1 MRDKRDMNPERWLRV
16 IPLRL
21 RSLFRRAD
29 VERELDDEMRDHLEC
44 QTQENIRRGM
54 SLADARAEALRGF
67 GGIAYQ
73 KDQVRDTR
81 GTRSIEEFAGD
92 FLFALRSLRRAPG
105 FTVAVIV
112 TLGLGIGANTAMFT
126 VLRGTLL
133 RSLSNRDDRQLVYL
147 RQSASGVGQQN
158 ETFSVP
164 EIADFQAGVKAFSR
178 MAEFSAMS
186 FTMVGDDGFPERV
199 STAVVSGNYFDV
211 MGLDA
216 IAGRVFTDRDNG
228 KDAAPVVV
236 LSSKFWVK
244 QFGGEASVIGK
255 RININSIVATIVGV
269 VEPVT
274 PFPRATDV
282 YVNLVTSPHHLG
294 AAMVTS
300 RTHRMTEV
308 FARLAPGASV
318 EQARLETATIAA
330 NMVRDHPD
338 QYVKN
343 ARYTVSVTPLRDAIN
358 ARAKLTVWL
367 LMAAAVFVL
376 LIACANV
383 TNLTLMRAVGRER
396 ELVVR
401 AALGAGRW
409 RLRRLLLAES
419 LALTLAG
426 GALGVGMAV
435 AGMKMLIS
443 FAAQLTPRAEE
454 IHIDGVVLALC
465 LATSVVAAVGL
476 SYVSRI
482 GGGSES
488 LVPPASLGSRATLG
502 RRRQR
507 FQRLLVVAQV
517 GVCMILLTGAGL
529 LVRTLAKLD
538 AIDTGVRVDHVLTLE
553 LPLNGNASTGNQQQ
567 QIENRL
573 RLARYRD
580 RVAALPGVS
589 MVAMGDGVPL
599 SSDRMVQEILPDN
612 RPLAQGEAVPRA
624 VAKTIDLRYF
634 EAAGMRVVAG
644 RAFAPSDAA
653 GAAPV
658 VIVSQAFAKRLF
670 GNANAIGQRIAWTG
684 FMKSTLAFGD
694 ESWTIVGVTADTH
707 DDGVDAPPTP
717 TVFLPLEQGL
727 VYSGTLVIR
736 SQSDPEALVPAVMR
750 AIREVSPQQLIEKV
764 RTLEAIRD
772 RSVAPRRLNALFL
785 ASFAGLALV
794 IAMVGIGAV
803 LAFSV
808 SSRVHEIGIRMS
820 IGADAA
826 SVRRMVL
833 WEGGVLLGAGVV
845 FGFAAA
851 LAATR
856 LLRGLLFGVA
866 PNDPF
871 TLATVAATLAGIGLA
886 ACWLPAARA
895 ARVDPAVALRAD

>member
-1 MRDKRDMNPERWLRV
+1 MSDMNPERWLRI

-21 RSLFRRAD
+21 RSLFRRDD
-29 VERELDDEMRDHLEC
+29 VERELDDEMRDHIEC
-44 QTQENIRRGM
+44 EIQENVRRGM
-54 SLADARAEALRGF
+54 SAADARAAAMRRF

-73 KDQVRDTR
+73 KERVRDAR
-81 GTRSIEEFAGD
+81 GTRAVEEFAGD
-92 FLFALRSLRRAPG
+92 LVFAVRSLRRAPG
-105 FTVAVIV
+105 FTAAVIV

-164 EIADFQAGVKAFSR
+164 EIADFRAGVKAFSR
-178 MAEFSAMS
+178 MAEFSALA

-199 STAVVSGNYFDV
+199 STGVVSGNYFGV

-216 IAGRVFTDRDNG
+216 IAGRVLTERDDG

-236 LSSKFWVK
+236 LSSKFWVRK
-244 QFGGEASVIGK
+244 FGADPGVIGK
-255 RININSIVATIVGV
+255 RININSSLATIVGV
-269 VEPVT
+269 VQPVT
-274 PFPRATDV
+274 PFPQATDV

-318 EQARLETATIAA
+318 EQARLETATVAA
-330 NMVRDHPD
+330 NMFRDHPAE
-338 QYVKN
+338 YEKA
-343 ARYTVSVTPLRDAIN
+343 ARYTVSVTQLRDAIN

-367 LMAAAVFVL
+367 LMAAAAFVL

-383 TNLTLMRAVGRER
+383 TNLTLMRAVARER
-396 ELVVR
+396 ELIVR

-409 RLRRLLLAES
+409 RLRRLLLAEN
-419 LALTLAG
+419 LTLTLAG

-454 IHIDGVVLALC
+454 IQIDGVVLAVC
-465 LATSVVAAVGL
+465 LVTSVVAAVGL

-488 LVPPASLGSRATLG
+488 LVPPASLGTRATLG

-538 AIDTGVRVDHVLTLE
+538 AVDTGVRVDHVLTLE
-553 LPLNGNASTGNQQQ
+553 LPFINSSGTQQEQ
-567 QIENRL
+567 QVRNRA
-573 RLARYRD
+573 RLASYRD
-580 RVAALPGVS
+580 RVAGLPGVTL
-589 MVAMGDGVPL
+589 VAMGDGVPL
-599 SSDRMVQEILPDN
+599 SSDRMAQEILPEN
-612 RPLAQGEAVPRA
+612 HPLAPGEAIPRA
-624 VAKTIDLRYF
+624 ISKSVDARYF

-644 RAFAPSDAA
+644 RAFTSNDIAD
-653 GAAPV
+653 AAPV
-658 VIVSQAFAKRLF
+658 VIVTQGFARRLF
-670 GNANAIGQRIAWTG
+670 GNANPVGQRIAWTG
-684 FMKSTLAFGD
+684 WMKSNL
-694 ESWTIVGVTADTH
+694 ESGNEASTIVGIAADTR

-717 TVFLPLEQGL
+717 TVFLPLNQGM
-727 VYSGTLVIR
+727 VYSGVLVIR
-736 SQSDPEALVPAVMR
+736 SQSDPAALGPAVMR
-750 AIREVSPQQLIEKV
+750 AIRELSPQQLIEKV

-772 RSVAPRRLNALFL
+772 RSVAPRRLNAVFL
-785 ASFAGLALV
+785 MSFAGLALV

-808 SSRVHEIGIRMS
+808 SSRIHEIGIRMS

-845 FGFAAA
+845 FGFAGA
-851 LAATR
+851 LAAAR
-856 LLRGLLFGVA
+856 LLRGLLFGVG

-871 TLATVAATLAGIGLA
+871 TLATVAVALAGIGLA

-895 ARVDPAVALRAD
+895 ARVDPAVALRAE

>member
-1 MRDKRDMNPERWLRV
+1 MSNMGPERWLRI

-21 RSLFRRAD
+21 RSLFRRDD
-29 VERELDDEMRDHLEC
+29 VERELDDEMRDHIEC
-44 QTQENIRRGM
+44 ETRENLRRGM
-54 SLADARAEALRGF
+54 SPADARRAAMRRF
-67 GGIAYQ
+67 GGMAYQ
-73 KDQVRDTR
+73 KERVRDVR
-81 GTRSIEEFAGD
+81 GTRAIEEFVGD
-92 FLFALRSLRRAPG
+92 FVFALRSLRRAPG
-105 FTVAVIV
+105 FTAAVVV

-158 ETFSVP
+158 ETFSEP
-164 EIADFQAGVKAFSR
+164 EIADFRAGVKAFSR
-178 MAEFSAMS
+178 VAEFSAMS
-186 FTMVGDDGFPERV
+186 FTMVGDDGFPERI
-199 STAVVSGNYFDV
+199 STGVVSGNYFDV
-211 MGLDA
+211 MGLNA
-216 IAGRVFTDRDNG
+216 ALGRVITERDDG

-244 QFGGEASVIGK
+244 RFGGDAAVIGK
-255 RININSIVATIVGV
+255 RMNINSVVATIVGV
-269 VEPVT
+269 VQPVT
-274 PFPRATDV
+274 PFPQPTDV
-282 YVNLVTSPHHLG
+282 YTNLVTSPHHLG
-294 AAMVTS
+294 ASMVTS
-300 RTHRMTEV
+300 RTHRMTEM
-308 FARLAPGASV
+308 FARLTPGSSV
-318 EQARLETATIAA
+318 EQARLETAAVA
-330 NMVRDHPD
+330 SNMFRDHPD
-338 QYVKN
+338 QYEKA

-367 LMAAAVFVL
+367 LMAAAAFVL

-396 ELVVR
+396 ELIVR

-409 RLRRLLLAES
+409 RLRRLLLAEN
-419 LALTLAG
+419 LTLTLAG

-435 AGMKMLIS
+435 AGLKMLIS

-454 IHIDGVVLALC
+454 IHIDGVVLAVC
-465 LATSVVAAVGL
+465 LATSVVAAVAL

-502 RRRQR
+502 RHRQR

-538 AIDTGVRVDHVLTLE
+538 AVDTGVRVDHVLTLE
-553 LPLNGNASTGNQQQ
+553 LPVNGSTGTRQQQ
-567 QIENRL
+567 QVDNKA

-580 RVAALPGVS
+580 RVAALPGVT

-599 SSDRMVQEILPDN
+599 SSDRMAQEILPDN
-612 RPLAQGEAVPRA
+612 RPLAQGEAIPRA
-624 VAKTIDLRYF
+624 VLKTVDLRYF
-634 EAAGMRVVAG
+634 EAAGMRVIAG
-644 RAFAPSDAA
+644 RSFTSGDIST
-653 GAAPV
+653 AAPV
-658 VIVSQAFAKRLF
+658 VIVSQGFAKRLF
-670 GNANAIGQRIAWTG
+670 GDANPLGQRIAWTG
-684 FMKSTLAFGD
+684 WLKSNLPAGN
-694 ESWTIVGVTADTH
+694 ESSTVVGVSADTH

-717 TVFLPLEQGL
+717 TVFMPLEQGL
-727 VYSGTLVIR
+727 IFTGVLVIR
-736 SQSDPEALVPAVMR
+736 SQSDPAALVPAVMR
-750 AIREVSPQQLIEKV
+750 AIRELSPQQLIEKV
-764 RTLEAIRD
+764 RTLEALRD
-772 RSVAPRRLNALFL
+772 KSVAPRRLNAIFL

-833 WEGGVLLGAGVV
+833 WEGGVLLGAGVL
-845 FGFAAA
+845 FGFVGA
-851 LAATR
+851 LAAAR
-856 LLRGLLFGVA
+856 LLRGLLFGVG

-871 TLATVAATLAGIGLA
+871 TLTAVAVALAGIGLA

-895 ARVDPAVALRAD
+895 ARVDPAVALRAE

>member
-1 MRDKRDMNPERWLRV
+1 MTDMNPERWLHV

-21 RSLFRRAD
+21 RSLFRRDD
-29 VERELDDEMRDHLEC
+29 VERELEDELRDHVEC
-44 QTQENIRRGM
+44 ETQENIRRGM
-54 SLADARAEALRGF
+54 SPDAARAAALRRF
-67 GGIAYQ
+67 GGVAYH
-73 KDQVRDTR
+73 KERVRDAR
-81 GTRSIEEFAGD
+81 GTRGVEEFARD
-92 FLFALRSLRRAPG
+92 LVFALRSLRRAPG
-105 FTVAVIV
+105 FTTAVVI

-164 EIADFQAGVKAFSR
+164 EIADFRAGVKAFSR
-178 MAEFSAMS
+178 IAEASAMS
-186 FTMVGDDGFPERV
+186 FTMVGDDGFPERI
-199 STAVVSGNYFDV
+199 STGVVSGNYFDV

-216 IAGRVFTDRDNG
+216 VAGRVMTERDDG

-244 QFGGEASVIGK
+244 RFGGDASVIGK
-255 RININSIVATIVGV
+255 RININSILATVVGV

-274 PFPRATDV
+274 PFPQPTDV
-282 YVNLVTSPHHLG
+282 YANLVTSPHHLG

-318 EQARLETATIAA
+318 EHARLETATVASR
-330 NMVRDHPD
+330 MFLDHPD
-338 QYVKN
+338 QYEKA

-358 ARAKLTVWL
+358 AKAKLTVWL
-367 LMAAAVFVL
+367 LMAAAAFVL

-396 ELVVR
+396 ELIVR

-409 RLRRLLLAES
+409 RLRRLLLAEN
-419 LALTLAG
+419 LTLTLAG

-454 IHIDGVVLALC
+454 VHIDGVVLAVC
-465 LATSVVAAVGL
+465 LGTSVVAAVAL

-507 FQRLLVVAQV
+507 FQRLLVITHV

-538 AIDTGVRVDHVLTLE
+538 AVDVGVRVDHVLTVE
-553 LPLNGNASTGNQQQ
+553 LPFNYSSGSQKQQQ
-567 QIENRL
+567 FENQT

-580 RVAALPGVS
+580 RVAALPGVA

-599 SSDRMVQEILPDN
+599 SSERMAQEILPDS
-612 RPLAQGEAVPRA
+612 RPLAPGEAIPRA
-624 VAKTIDLRYF
+624 ITKSVDARYF

-644 RAFAPSDAA
+644 RTFTLNDIE

-658 VIVSQAFAKRLF
+658 VIMTQGFAKRLF
-670 GNANAIGQRIAWTG
+670 GHANPVGQRIAWTG
-684 FMKSTLAFGD
+684 WMKANLASGS
-694 ESWTIVGVTADTH
+694 EASTIVGIAADTH

-717 TVFLPLEQGL
+717 TVFLPLNQGM
-727 VYSGTLVIR
+727 VYSGVLVIR
-736 SQSDPEALVPAVMR
+736 SQSDPATLAPAVLH
-750 AIREVSPQQLIEKV
+750 AIREVWPQQLIEKV

-772 RSVAPRRLNALFL
+772 KSVAPRRLNAIFL
-785 ASFAGLALV
+785 MSFAGLALV

-833 WEGGVLLGAGVV
+833 WEGGVLLGVGVV
-845 FGFAAA
+845 FGFAGA
-851 LAATR
+851 LAAAR
-856 LLRGLLFGVA
+856 LLRGLLFGVG

-871 TLATVAATLAGIGLA
+871 TLGVVAVALTGIGLA

-895 ARVDPAVALRAD
+895 ARVDPAVALRAE

>member
-1 MRDKRDMNPERWLRV
+1 MNPERWLRV

-21 RSLFRRAD
+21 RSLFRHDD
-29 VERELDDEMRDHLEC
+29 VERELDDEMLDHVEC
-44 QTQENIRRGM
+44 ETQENIRRGM
-54 SLADARAEALRGF
+54 APVDARWAALLRF
-67 GGIAYQ
+67 GGTAGLTYE
-73 KDQVRDTR
+73 KERVRDVR
-81 GTRSIEEFAGD
+81 GTRALEEFARD
-92 FLFALRSLRRAPG
+92 LAFALRSLRRAPG
-105 FTVAVIV
+105 FTIAVIV

-164 EIADFQAGVKAFSR
+164 EIADFRAGVTAFAR

-186 FTMVGDDGFPERV
+186 FTMVGDDGYPERV

-216 IAGRVFTDRDNG
+216 VAGRVFTERDNG
-228 KDAAPVVV
+228 KDAEPVVV
-236 LSSKFWVK
+236 LSSNLWLKK
-244 QFGGEASVIGK
+244 FGGDAAVIGK
-255 RININSIVATIVGV
+255 RININSILATIVGV
-269 VEPVT
+269 VQPVT
-274 PFPRATDV
+274 PFPQPTDV

-294 AAMVTS
+294 AVMVTS

-308 FARLAPGASV
+308 FARLAPGATV
-318 EQARLETATIAA
+318 EQARLETATVAA
-330 NMVRDHPD
+330 RMFRDHPD
-338 QYVKN
+338 QYEKA

-367 LMAAAVFVL
+367 LMAAAAFVL

-396 ELVVR
+396 ELTVR

-409 RLRRLLLAES
+409 RLRRLLLAEN
-419 LALTLAG
+419 LALTMAG
-426 GALGVGMAV
+426 GALGVGMAA

-454 IHIDGVVLALC
+454 IHVDGVVLVVC
-465 LATSVVAAVGL
+465 LATSVIAAVGL
-476 SYVSRI
+476 AYTSRLHA
-482 GGGSES
+482 GSD
-488 LVPPASLGSRATLG
+488 VPPASLGSRATLG
-502 RRRQR
+502 RSRQR

-517 GVCMILLTGAGL
+517 GVCMVLLTGAGL

-538 AIDTGVRVDHVLTLE
+538 AVDAGVRVDHVLTLE
-553 LPLNGNASTGNQQQ
+553 VPFDRFTGSRQEQQLQ
-567 QIENRL
+567 NRT
-573 RLARYRD
+573 RLARYHD
-580 RVAALPGVS
+580 RVAALPGVT
-589 MVAMGDGVPL
+589 MVAIGDDAPL
-599 SSDRMVQEILPDN
+599 SNNGLMSGEILPEN

-624 VAKTIDLRYF
+624 VARVIDTRYF
-634 EAAGMRVVAG
+634 EAAGMRIVAG
-644 RAFAPSDAA
+644 RPFTSSDIA
-653 GAAPV
+653 GTASV

-670 GNANAIGQRIAWTG
+670 GDANPVGQRIIWEG
-684 FMKSTLAFGD
+684 SMKSMLRVEN
-694 ESWTIVGVTADTH
+694 ESATIVGVTADTH
-707 DDGVDAPPTP
+707 DDGVDTPPTP
-717 TVFLPLEQGL
+717 TVFLPLEQGPL
-727 VYSGTLVIR
+727 YRGALVIR
-736 SQSDPEALVPAVMR
+736 SQSDPASLVPAVLH
-750 AIREVSPQQLIEKV
+750 AIREVSPQQLIEQV

-808 SSRVHEIGIRMS
+808 SSRVHEIGVRMS

-826 SVRRMVL
+826 SVRRMIL
-833 WEGGVLLGAGVV
+833 REGGVLLVAGVV
-845 FGFAAA
+845 FGFAGALNAA
-851 LAATR
+851 R
-856 LLRGLLFGVA
+856 LLRGLLFGVE

-871 TLATVAATLAGIGLA
+871 TLGAVAVALAGIGLA

-895 ARVDPAVALRAD
+895 ARVDPAIALRAE

>member
-1 MRDKRDMNPERWLRV
+1 MRDLNPERWLRV

-21 RSLFRRAD
+21 RSLFRRDD
-29 VERELDDEMRDHLEC
+29 VERELDDEMLDHVEC
-44 QTQENIRRGM
+44 ETQENIRRGM
-54 SLADARAEALRGF
+54 EPAEARRAAVRRL
-67 GGIAYQ
+67 GGIAFQ
-73 KDQVRDTR
+73 KERVRDTR
-81 GTRSIEEFAGD
+81 GTRAIEEFARD
-92 FLFALRSLRRAPG
+92 LVFALRSLRRAPG
-105 FTVAVIV
+105 FTAAVIV

-164 EIADFQAGVKAFSR
+164 EIADFRAGVKAFSR
-178 MAEFSAMS
+178 VAEFSVMS
-186 FTMVGDDGFPERV
+186 FTMVGDDGFPERI
-199 STAVVSGNYFDV
+199 STGVVSGDYFDV

-216 IAGRVFTDRDNG
+216 VAGRVITARDDG

-236 LSSKFWVK
+236 LSSKFWIK
-244 QFGGEASVIGK
+244 RFGGDAAVIGK
-255 RININSIVATIVGV
+255 RISINSILATIVGV

-274 PFPRATDV
+274 PFPQPTDV

-318 EQARLETATIAA
+318 EQARLETATVAS
-330 NMVRDHPD
+330 NMFRDHPHE
-338 QYVKN
+338 YEKA

-358 ARAKLTVWL
+358 GRAKLIVWL
-367 LMAAAVFVL
+367 LMAAAAFVL

-383 TNLTLMRAVGRER
+383 TNLTLMRAIGRER

-409 RLRRLLLAES
+409 RLRRLLLAEN
-419 LALTLAG
+419 LTLTLPG
-426 GALGVGMAV
+426 GALGVGIAV

-454 IHIDGVVLALC
+454 IHIDGVVLAVC
-465 LATSVVAAVGL
+465 LATSVIAAVGL
-476 SYVSRI
+476 AFTSQIR
-482 GGGSES
+482 GGQVV
-488 LVPPASLGSRATLG
+488 VPPGSPGSRATLG

-538 AIDTGVRVDHVLTLE
+538 DVDAGVRVDHVLTLE
-553 LPLNGNASTGNQQQ
+553 LPFNYSNGTQQQ
-567 QIENRL
+567 QQLENRT
-573 RLARYRD
+573 RLAQYRD
-580 RVAALPGVS
+580 RVAALPGVAT
-589 MVAMGDGVPL
+589 VAMGDGVPL
-599 SSDRMVQEILPDN
+599 SSDRMAQEILPDS
-612 RPLAQGEAVPRA
+612 RPLAQGEAIPRA
-624 VAKTIDLRYF
+624 ITKSVDARYF
-634 EAAGMRVVAG
+634 EAAGMRIVAG
-644 RAFAPSDAA
+644 RAFTSTDVA

-658 VIVSQAFAKRLF
+658 VIMTHGFAKRLF
-670 GNANAIGQRIAWTG
+670 GNANPVGQRIAWTG
-684 FMKSTLAFGD
+684 WMKANLASGD
-694 ESWTIVGVTADTH
+694 EASTIVGIAADTH

-717 TVFLPLEQGL
+717 TVFLPLGQGM
-727 VYSGTLVIR
+727 VYAGVLVIR
-736 SQSDPEALVPAVMR
+736 TQSDPAALVPAVMH

-808 SSRVHEIGIRMS
+808 SSRIHEIGIRMS
-820 IGADAA
+820 VGADAA

-833 WEGGVLLGAGVV
+833 REGGVLLGAGVV
-845 FGFAAA
+845 FGVAGA

-856 LLRGLLFGVA
+856 LLRGLLFGVG
-866 PNDPF
+866 PNDPS
-871 TLATVAATLAGIGLA
+871 TLSVVAAALAGIGLA
-886 ACWLPAARA
+886 ACWLPAAR
-895 ARVDPAVALRAD
+895 

>member
-1 MRDKRDMNPERWLRV
+1 
-16 IPLRL
+16 
-21 RSLFRRAD
+21 
-29 VERELDDEMRDHLEC
+29 
-44 QTQENIRRGM
+44 
-54 SLADARAEALRGF
+54 
-67 GGIAYQ
+67 
-73 KDQVRDTR
+73 
-81 GTRSIEEFAGD
+81 
-92 FLFALRSLRRAPG
+92 
-105 FTVAVIV
+105 VIV

-158 ETFSVP
+158 ETFSEP
-164 EIADFQAGVKAFSR
+164 EIADFRAGVRAFSKV
-178 MAEFSAMS
+178 AEFSAMS
-186 FTMVGDDGFPERV
+186 FTMVGDDGFPERI
-199 STAVVSGNYFDV
+199 STGVVSGNYFSV

-216 IAGRVFTDRDNG
+216 VAGRVITDRDDG

-236 LSSKFWVK
+236 LSSKFWLK
-244 QFGGEASVIGK
+244 RFGGDEAVIGK
-255 RININSIVATIVGV
+255 RININSIGATIVGV
-269 VEPVT
+269 VQPVT
-274 PFPRATDV
+274 PFPQPTDV
-282 YVNLVTSPHHLG
+282 YANLVTSPHHLG

-300 RTHRMTEV
+300 RTHRMTEA
-308 FARLAPGASV
+308 FARLASGASL
-318 EQARLETATIAA
+318 EQARLETRAVAT
-330 NMVRDHPD
+330 NMFRDHPD
-338 QYVKN
+338 QYEKA

-367 LMAAAVFVL
+367 LMAAAAFVL

-396 ELVVR
+396 ELIVR

-409 RLRRLLLAES
+409 RLRRLLLAEN
-419 LALTLAG
+419 LTLTLAG

-454 IHIDGVVLALC
+454 IHIDGVVLAVC
-465 LATSVVAAVGL
+465 LATSVVAAIAL

-482 GGGSES
+482 GGRSEA
-488 LVPPASLGSRATLG
+488 LVPPASPGSRATLG

-538 AIDTGVRVDHVLTLE
+538 AVDAGVRVDHVLTLE
-553 LPLNGNASTGNQQQ
+553 LPLNASTRGGQASGTQLQQQ
-567 QIENRL
+567 LDNRM

-580 RVAALPGVS
+580 RVAALPGVTT
-589 MVAMGDGVPL
+589 VAMGDGVPL
-599 SSDRMVQEILPDN
+599 SSDRMAQEILPDN
-612 RPLAQGEAVPRA
+612 RPLASGEAVPRA

-634 EAAGMRVVAG
+634 DAAGMRVVAG
-644 RAFAPSDAA
+644 RAFASSDVA

-658 VIVSQAFAKRLF
+658 VIISQACAKRLF
-670 GNANAIGQRIAWTG
+670 GDANPIGQRIGWTG
-684 FMKSTLAFGD
+684 WMKSTLASGN
-694 ESWTIVGVTADTH
+694 ESSTIVGVAADTH

-717 TVFLPLEQGL
+717 TIFLPLEQGL
-727 VYSGTLVIR
+727 VYTGVLVIR
-736 SQSDPEALVPAVMR
+736 SQSDPAALGPAVMR
-750 AIREVSPQQLIEKV
+750 AIRQESPQQLIEKV

-772 RSVAPRRLNALFL
+772 KSVAPRRLNAMFL

-794 IAMVGIGAV
+794 IAMVGIAAV

-808 SSRVHEIGIRMS
+808 SSRIHEIGIRMS

-833 WEGGVLLGAGVV
+833 WEGGVLLAAGIV
-845 FGFAAA
+845 FGFAGALGAA
-851 LAATR
+851 R
-856 LLRGLLFGVA
+856 LLRGLLFGVG

-871 TLATVAATLAGIGLA
+871 TLGAVAVALAGIGLA
-886 ACWLPAARA
+886 ACWLPASRA
-895 ARVDPAVALRAD
+895 ARVDPAVALRAE